1 MVGAVIAASAQA
13 ADTRAGRQK
22 AITCQACHGLD
33 GLSKH
38 PEAPH
43 LAGQIENYTAKALR
57 EYRSGERRHE
67 IMAIVAKGLTDED
80 ISNLAAYYAAIQIE
94 VITP

>member
-1 MVGAVIAASAQA
+1 V
-13 ADTRAGRQK
+13 RAGRLK

-43 LAGQIENYTAKALR
+43 LAGQVENYTAKALR

-80 ISNLAAYYAAIQIE
+80 IGNLAAYYAAIQID
-94 VITP
+94 VIPP